1 MGLYDDLESR
11 MLFENQRAI
20 EELQK
25 TTLDLSTRIDA
36 VTAPK
41 GKKNSPALYPERLM
55 TTARFQDVL
64 NLVIGRAGEPAL
76 IGDATAKF
84 ALEIL
89 QDILQE
95 NFKPGPLARYERPML
110 VRVIGRFEAA
120 RDFYA
125 AEADETISVK
135 NQAFRAAVFGSCA
148 KELRTLLQG

>member
-1 MGLYDDLESR
+1 MDAYDDPDTR
-11 MLFENQRAI
+11 MLYENQRAI

-25 TTLDLSTRIDA
+25 TTLDLSTRIQA

-41 GKKNSPALYPERLM
+41 GKKNSPALYPEHLM
-55 TTARFQDVL
+55 TTARFYDVL
-64 NLVIGRAGEPAL
+64 DSVIGRAGIPAL
-76 IGDATAKF
+76 NGDATAKY

-95 NFKPGPLARYERPML
+95 NFKPGPLARDERAML

-120 RDFYA
+120 RDFFV